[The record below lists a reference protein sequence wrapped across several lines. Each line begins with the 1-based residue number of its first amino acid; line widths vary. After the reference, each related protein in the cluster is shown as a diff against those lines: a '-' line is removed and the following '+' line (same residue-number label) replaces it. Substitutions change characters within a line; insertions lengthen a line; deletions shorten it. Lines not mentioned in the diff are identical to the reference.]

1 MDLSLIISFGILLS
15 YLNFLIHDAEIFSFL
30 RIPFEMWMKI
40 NIAKDVWAAKWVFKL
55 YSCNL
60 CNNFWIA
67 LLICAAFQFPLYL
80 PLTSPVIAFI
90 IGQWIKK

>member
-15 YLNFLIHDAEIFSFL
+15 YLNFLIHDAEIFSYL
-30 RIPFEMWMKI
+30 RIRFETWLKI
-40 NIAKDVWAAKWVFKL
+40 QTAKGFDSAKWAFKL

-67 LLICAAFQFPLYL
+67 LMICAAFQFPLNL

-90 IGQWIKK
+90 VGQWMKK

>member
-1 MDLSLIISFGILLS
+1 MDLGFIISFGILLS

-30 RIPFEMWMKI
+30 RIPFEQWIKI
-40 NIAKDVWAAKWVFKL
+40 QIAKGSNAAHWAFKL

-67 LLICAAFQFPLYL
+67 LVICLFFAFPLYL
-80 PLTSPVIAFI
+80 PLTSPIIAFMI
-90 IGQWIKK
+90 HQWIKK